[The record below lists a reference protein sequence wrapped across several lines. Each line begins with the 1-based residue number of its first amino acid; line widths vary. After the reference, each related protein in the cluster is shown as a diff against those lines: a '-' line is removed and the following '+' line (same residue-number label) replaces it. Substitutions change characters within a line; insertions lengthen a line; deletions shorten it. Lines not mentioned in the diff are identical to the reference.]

1 MRKHNEARNKP
12 VVEIVYCPKCED
24 QPMLLVAT
32 KPLLFA
38 SGVEEFHYRCKVC
51 RAQELRIFGPSQH

>member
-1 MRKHNEARNKP
+1 MRKLSEPKTKP

-32 KPLLFA
+32 KPLLIA
-38 SGVEEFHYRCKVC
+38 SGAEEFHYRCKVC
-51 RAQELRIFGPSQH
+51 RAQELRISGQSRH

>member
-1 MRKHNEARNKP
+1 MRNLGEPRLKP
-12 VVEIVYCPKCED
+12 VVEIVCCPKCED

-38 SGVEEFHYRCKVC
+38 SRVEEFHYRCKVC
-51 RAQELRIFGPSQH
+51 RAQELRIFGPSRH